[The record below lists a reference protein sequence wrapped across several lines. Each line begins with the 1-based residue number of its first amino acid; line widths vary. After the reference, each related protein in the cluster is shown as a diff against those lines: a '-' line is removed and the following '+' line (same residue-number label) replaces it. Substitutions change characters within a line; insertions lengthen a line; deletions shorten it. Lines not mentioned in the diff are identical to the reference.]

1 MPSAF
6 LTKGF
11 NMIIMSVDYGD
22 ARTGVAFCDKSEILA
37 SPYTVVKETY
47 LPKLA
52 TKLSDI
58 AAEKHAEKIIV
69 GLPVNMDGTYGYRC
83 DECKKLG
90 VELNNLTGLPVDYQ
104 DERLTTVIA
113 HGYLNDTNVRGKKRK
128 ETVDA
133 VSAVVILQSYIDK
146 NKN

>member
-1 MPSAF
+1 MV
-6 LTKGF
+6 
-11 NMIIMSVDYGD
+11 IMSVDYGD
-22 ARTGVAFCDKSEILA
+22 VRTGVAFCDKSEILA
-37 SPYTVVKETY
+37 SPYTVIKETY

-52 TKLSDI
+52 AKLCDI
-58 AAEKHAEKIIV
+58 AAQKKAEKIVV
-69 GLPVNMDGTYGYRC
+69 GLPVNMDGSYGYRC
-83 DECKKLG
+83 NECRELGEKLA
-90 VELNNLTGLPVDYQ
+90 ELSDLPVDYQ

-146 NKN
+146 NKK